1 MKKKSKQQKIIQLT
15 AAGILTLT
23 TCSVPLYS
31 NPIIAL
37 ADESSA
43 INGNTISRENFLK
56 NFTQLGSALNNYEV
70 NTGIQKM
77 TTGSQQAGVVTFNNN
92 IDLQQAFHLD
102 IDINVGTAPAADGIG
117 IAFYSGEKQQIGGSA
132 GNLGIYGIPNAF
144 GWKIDTWQNNES
156 MKSNPFQNSND
167 LKGENDN
174 GKQVPYGA
182 FVTTNASGIGKID
195 ASSYQK
201 IADGILDSQYHKLS
215 INYDGNMGLTVE
227 LNYNGTIYHFSK
239 NLNGIVD
246 QNSELHFNISSSTGG
261 YPTNHSIKFNS
272 MTYSSIADK
281 PVINTAKDSDTS
293 VTGTGTPGNSVT
305 VYDASGKKLGTATVK
320 EDGTWSL
327 PVEQGTLKAGEKLT
341 ATQKA
346 PGSNR
351 DSEPATG
358 VVSEDKAADKP
369 VINTAKDSDTS
380 VTGTGTPGN
389 SVTVYD
395 ASGKKLGTATVKED
409 GTWSLPVE
417 QGTLKAGEKLT
428 ATQKAPGSN
437 RDSEPATGVVTKDNQ
452 TLPGKENTQ
461 NGTKT
466 PAASQDKI
474 PDSVLNLPQTSEKP
488 SNSIY
493 LGFMLLVGALGSLLF
508 RVKKN
513 KK

>member
-1 MKKKSKQQKIIQLT
+1 M
-15 AAGILTLT
+15 
-23 TCSVPLYS
+23 
-31 NPIIAL
+31 
-37 ADESSA
+37 
-43 INGNTISRENFLK
+43 
-56 NFTQLGSALNNYEV
+56 
-70 NTGIQKM
+70 
-77 TTGSQQAGVVTFNNN
+77 
-92 IDLQQAFHLD
+92 
-102 IDINVGTAPAADGIG
+102 
-117 IAFYSGEKQQIGGSA
+117 
-132 GNLGIYGIPNAF
+132 
-144 GWKIDTWQNNES
+144 
-156 MKSNPFQNSND
+156 
-167 LKGENDN
+167 
-174 GKQVPYGA
+174 
-182 FVTTNASGIGKID
+182 
-195 ASSYQK
+195 
-201 IADGILDSQYHKLS
+201 
-215 INYDGNMGLTVE
+215 
-227 LNYNGTIYHFSK
+227 
-239 NLNGIVD
+239 
-246 QNSELHFNISSSTGG
+246 
-261 YPTNHSIKFNS
+261 
-272 MTYSSIADK
+272 
-281 PVINTAKDSDTS
+281 
-293 VTGTGTPGNSVT
+293 TGTGTPGNSVT

-369 VINTAKDSDTS
+369 VINNAKDSDTS

-409 GTWSLPVE
+409 GKWDLPVE
-417 QGTLKAGEKLT
+417 QGTLKAGEKLTATQKAPGSNRDSEPATGVVSEDKAADKPVINNAKDSDTSVTGTGTPGNSVTVYDASGKKLGTATVKEDGKWDLPVEQGTLKAGDKLT